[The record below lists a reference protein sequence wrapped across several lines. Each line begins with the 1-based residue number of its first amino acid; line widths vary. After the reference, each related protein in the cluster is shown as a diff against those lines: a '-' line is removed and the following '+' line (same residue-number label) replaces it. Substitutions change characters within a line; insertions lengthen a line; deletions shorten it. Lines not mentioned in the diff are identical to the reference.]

1 MANTLRYGFRP
12 HGGMHTT
19 VQVTLAGTV
28 TKGDLLSYDGSG
40 AFVIFAPASTFSID
54 AVAMESGVSGS
65 VINAVLVDE
74 TTVLEVATGLTFAAA
89 THLYNAYDVTGAT
102 GAQYLGTGTTYRHF
116 TIIGQ
121 YARPGALDTGA
132 NANVLVKLNTIEAAN
147 RRRLKLARTT
157 ATLSGAYTIGALT
170 PSQIYVLDPG
180 GSARN
185 VTLPSE
191 EVDAFFLIVNA
202 ADAAEN
208 LVIKASDGS
217 TTVCTI
223 GQNEAAVI
231 SCDGTTYTAAG
242 LGTAAV

>member
-1 MANTLRYGFRP
+1 MANTLRYGFWP

-40 AFVIFAPASTFSID
+40 AFVTFAPASMFLID
-54 AVAMESGVSGS
+54 AVALESGVSGD
-65 VINAVLVDE
+65 VISAVLIDE
-74 TTVLEVATGLTFAAA
+74 TTVLEVATSLTFAAA
-89 THLYNAYDVTGAT
+89 THLYNAYDVTGTT

-116 TIIGQ
+116 RIIGQ
-121 YARPGALDTGA
+121 YSRPGATGAGA
-132 NANVLVKLNTIEAAN
+132 NANVLVKINTLQQFN
-147 RRRLKLARTT
+147 RRRLKLERTT
-157 ATLSGAYTIGALT
+157 ATLSGAYTIGDVT

-191 EVDAFFLIVNA
+191 EVGAFFLIVNS

-208 LVIKASDGS
+208 LVIKGSDGS

-231 SCDGTTYTAAG
+231 TCDGTSYVAAG